1 MKKNY
6 LCRRNTINNVI
17 MGVRFNKRITIFP
30 WLKAN
35 VSKSGVSLTVGPKG
49 KTLSIGSS
57 GVNVNVSMGKGVS
70 YNKRL
75 ITWKKLNL
83 LSWLGIGGAAAS
95 KVAKGSKTTKKGKK
109 GTTKATE
116 ELSLDDALAEA
127 EAGNGVQPTT
137 EQNPTIAGQLQER
150 LTALESRA
158 KGAGCSWGCAI
169 FGCLGTLV
177 VLALVAVIVY
187 LLVRDGSIDLSS
199 LKPGA

>member
-137 EQNPTIAGQLQER
+137 EQNPTIAGQLQEQ
-150 LTALESRA
+150 
-158 KGAGCSWGCAI
+158 AGCSWGCAI
-169 FGCLGTLV
+169 FGCLGTLI

>member
-1 MKKNY
+1 
-6 LCRRNTINNVI
+6 

-83 LSWLGIGGAAAS
+83 LSWLGIGGAAAA

-127 EAGNGVQPTT
+127 EASNGVQPTT
-137 EQNPTIAGQLQER
+137 EQNPTIAGQLQEQ
-150 LTALESRA
+150 
-158 KGAGCSWGCAI
+158 AGCSWGCAI